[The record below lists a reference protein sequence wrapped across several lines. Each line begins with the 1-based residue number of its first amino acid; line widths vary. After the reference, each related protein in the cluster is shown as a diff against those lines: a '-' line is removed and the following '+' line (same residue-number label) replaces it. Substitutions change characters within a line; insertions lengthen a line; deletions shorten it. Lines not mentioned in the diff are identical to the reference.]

1 MCVSKN
7 IYVYVYIYIFEQVRA
22 PPAAAGLFLEPTQ
35 RSTQR
40 FVRIILATTM
50 LRVILAG
57 GYANLHRKNLLHF
70 SVPVLKGVLPST
82 FPLAVPRQPEK
93 NPAAHFKALNPKK
106 KPLPSQTSDVVD
118 LVEEQLRVIW
128 RHVLR
133 RAHHGVAAISDL

>member
-1 MCVSKN
+1 MYLKT
-7 IYVYVYIYIFEQVRA
+7 YTYVYIYIFEQVRA
-22 PPAAAGLFLEPTQ
+22 PPAAAGLFLEPMQ

-82 FPLAVPRQPEK
+82 VLIRYTQVS
-93 NPAAHFKALNPKK
+93 NPSILY
-106 KPLPSQTSDVVD
+106 
-118 LVEEQLRVIW
+118 I
-128 RHVLR
+128 
-133 RAHHGVAAISDL
+133 

>member
-22 PPAAAGLFLEPTQ
+22 PPAAAGLFLEPMQ

-82 FPLAVPRQPEK
+82 LPLAVPRQPEK
-93 NPAAHFKALNPKK
+93 NPAAHFKALNP
-106 KPLPSQTSDVVD
+106 
-118 LVEEQLRVIW
+118 
-128 RHVLR
+128 
-133 RAHHGVAAISDL
+133 

>member
-1 MCVSKN
+1 
-7 IYVYVYIYIFEQVRA
+7 
-22 PPAAAGLFLEPTQ
+22 
-35 RSTQR
+35 
-40 FVRIILATTM
+40 M
-50 LRVILAG
+50 LSVILAG
-57 GYANLHRKNLLHF
+57 GCANLHRKNLLHF

-82 FPLAVPRQPEK
+82 LPLAVPRQPEK

-118 LVEEQLRVIW
+118 LVEEQLWVIW